1 MSETPHIDIDYVAK
15 LARINLTD
23 DEKSRFSSQLDSI
36 LGYIDKLNE
45 LDTDFVAP
53 TAHPHEVFNVWQEDS
68 VSSEMSVEKAL
79 SNAPKQRQNMV
90 VVPKVVE

>member
-15 LARINLTD
+15 LARINLTN
-23 DEKSRFSSQLDSI
+23 DEKAKFSNQLDSI
-36 LGYIDKLNE
+36 LGYIEKLNE
-45 LDTDFVAP
+45 LNTDEVEP
-53 TAHPHEVFNVWQEDS
+53 TAHPHEVFNVWQED
-68 VSSEMSVEKAL
+68 VVKSEMSVEKAL